1 MKSLSEKII
10 SVPASGIRRFFDLV
24 AEMDDVISLG
34 VGEPDFVTPWRVRE
48 AAIWSLEKGQ
58 TTYTSNYGL
67 LELRIEIVKKM
78 RERYRV
84 EWNPKT
90 EVLVTVGVSE
100 ALDTVFRALLD
111 PGDEVL
117 IPEPC
122 YVSYEP
128 CVAFAGGVAVAV
140 PTRAE
145 NGFKAEAHEI
155 ASRITPKTKAILLSY
170 PTNPTGATMTAADLQ
185 AIVDLCVQHDLYIV
199 SDEIYDRL
207 SYDAPHVCVATLPG
221 AYERTILLN
230 GFSKAYAMTGWR
242 IGYACAPAAVIEV
255 MMKIHQYTM
264 LCAPITA
271 QVGALEALRRGD
283 RDADEMCA
291 DYDRRRR
298 LFVKGLNDIGL
309 DCPLPGGAFYA
320 FPSIKRF
327 GLDAETFAERLLK
340 QERVLVVPGPVFG
353 AGGVGHIRCCYA
365 TATEKLTEAFAA
377 HGAVRRFA
385 VKRDKIYAEKMH
397 WKEPNY

>member
-1 MKSLSEKII
+1 MKPLSEKIM

-24 AEMDDVISLG
+24 SEMDDVISLG
-34 VGEPDFVTPWRVRE
+34 VGEPDFVTPWRIRE
-48 AAIWSLEKGQ
+48 AAIWSLEKGM

-78 RERYRV
+78 NERYGV
-84 EWNPKT
+84 EWDPRR

-100 ALDTVFRALLD
+100 ALDTAFRAILN

-122 YVSYEP
+122 YVSYAP
-128 CVAFAGGVAVAV
+128 CVAFAGGIPVPV

-145 NGFKAEAHEI
+145 SGFKTHAGDVA
-155 ASRITPKTKAILLSY
+155 ALITPRTKAILLSY
-170 PTNPTGATMTAADLQ
+170 PTNPTGATMDAAGLQ
-185 AIVDLCVQHDLYIV
+185 AIVDICVQNDLYIL

-207 SYDAPHVCVATLPG
+207 SYDAPHVCVASLPG

-242 IGYACAPAAVIEV
+242 IGYACASAAIIEV

-271 QVGALEALRRGD
+271 QVAALEALRRGD

-298 LFVKGLNDIGL
+298 MFVKGLNDIGL

-327 GLDAETFAERLLK
+327 GLDAEAFAERLLRE
-340 QERVLVVPGPVFG
+340 ERVLVVPGDVFG
-353 AGGVGHIRCCYA
+353 EGGIGHIRCCYA
-365 TATEKLTEAFAA
+365 TASEKLQEAL
-377 HGAVRRFA
+377 RRMERF
-385 VKRDKIYAEKMH
+385 VSKL
-397 WKEPNY
+397 